1 MAKQL
6 GLSGKPVN
14 LEIIT
19 VGGESKRV
27 ESATYRLTL
36 VGKANE
42 KVSIEVLGMEKISTP
57 INYIDISFIKE
68 VFEHCPKDIVRPTGR
83 EIDILIGI
91 EYAAYHPVQ
100 REVCGQL
107 VLLENQFGYVVAG
120 SHPKLKEQTS
130 LLVQHAVVLHSH
142 GNIEK
147 FFEIENLG
155 VSCQPKCGSCRCGA
169 CHPGGKNMSLKEE
182 EELKLIENN
191 IRFNEA
197 TGRWIAHYP
206 WIKDPY
212 LLPENH
218 CIASATLKAT
228 ERRLARNPKHSELY
242 SRQMEDMLNR
252 GAAREISDEE
262 LSRYRGPIYYISHHA
277 VLKPES
283 KSTPC
288 RIVFNSSAKYKGYA
302 LNDFFAKGPSL
313 LNQLVGILLRFRQN
327 RIGFIG
333 DISKMF
339 HSIDI
344 PVIDQMT
351 HLFLWRGM
359 NTGIKPRTY
368 AMTRVNMGDG
378 PSSAI
383 AQVALRDTAIEAF
396 DDFPLESTLKQQNI
410 YMDDIPA
417 SLDTDKQVQSVMCN
431 IGHLSEKKGFKIK

>member
-6 GLSGKPVN
+6 GLSRKPVN

-19 VGGESKRV
+19 VGGESNRV

-57 INYIDISFIKE
+57 INYIDIGFVKE

-83 EIDILIGI
+83 EIDILVGI

-155 VSCQPKCGSCRCGA
+155 VSCQPKCGSCRCGT

-212 LLPENH
+212 LLPDNQFM
-218 CIASATLKAT
+218 ASATLRST
-228 ERRLARNPKHSELY
+228 ERRLAQNPKHSELY

-252 GAAREISDEE
+252 GAAREISEEE
-262 LSRYRGPIYYISHHA
+262 LSRY
-277 VLKPES
+277 
-283 KSTPC
+283 
-288 RIVFNSSAKYKGYA
+288 
-302 LNDFFAKGPSL
+302 
-313 LNQLVGILLRFRQN
+313 
-327 RIGFIG
+327 
-333 DISKMF
+333 
-339 HSIDI
+339 
-344 PVIDQMT
+344 
-351 HLFLWRGM
+351 
-359 NTGIKPRTY
+359 
-368 AMTRVNMGDG
+368 
-378 PSSAI
+378 
-383 AQVALRDTAIEAF
+383 
-396 DDFPLESTLKQQNI
+396 
-410 YMDDIPA
+410 
-417 SLDTDKQVQSVMCN
+417 
-431 IGHLSEKKGFKIK
+431 